1 MASFLPELMIAGGLA
16 LFQAMPA
23 YGQETTAQP
32 LDISAVTEVA
42 ITGEAA
48 SVRLSTDPGRPYR
61 ASAGSVRTGWFAKWY
76 SSWLANDC
84 AASTRMRID
93 GGVLRVQ
100 TVPASWL
107 DPSDC
112 SVRIDINMPARGSV
126 SIEQQ
131 AFMAKLTGL
140 YERIAVAARAAD
152 FTMDGRART
161 VTIDGDAVRAHI
173 AFSGTGRDE
182 TIAIRADA
190 LDAHLEFG
198 KDVPIGYSVEAT
210 ASFVDSAIPS
220 TPGTGP
226 QVSLAGKFVR
236 ATIRRGPDGELPG
249 ELP

>member
-1 MASFLPELMIAGGLA
+1 MASSLPELLIAGVIA

-23 YGQETTAQP
+23 DGHEATAQP
-32 LDISAVTEVA
+32 LDTSAVTEVA

-48 SVRLSTDPGRPYR
+48 SVRLSTDPGSPYR

-93 GGVLRVQ
+93 GPVLRVE
-100 TVPASWL
+100 TAPASWL

-112 SVRIDINMPARGSV
+112 SVRVDINMPAGGSV

-140 YERIAVAARAAD
+140 FERIAVAGRAAD
-152 FTMDGRART
+152 FTMEGRAGT

-173 AFSGTGRDE
+173 AFSGTRRDE

-190 LDAHLEFG
+190 LDAYLEFG

-210 ASFVDSAIPS
+210 ASLVDSAIPN

-236 ATIRRGPDGELPG
+236 ATIRRGPDGAP
-249 ELP
+249 P